1 MNVMMSA
8 RRWARRA
15 AAVMAVVS
23 LGAAS
28 TGAWA
33 EDDPPGRVGRVAEVQ
48 GKVWML
54 EAGQGEWFELERNR
68 PFTTGDRIATDNQ
81 ARVELQIGSTTV
93 RLDEGTDLDV
103 TRLDDDRI
111 DLTLHDGAAS
121 ARVRE
126 PEVVPEFRIIT
137 PEGGF
142 APRVPGL
149 YRIDRGERGTF
160 AAVTQGELQFESRDS
175 QMAVKAGQRAEFWT
189 DVRDQATHFTWAQ
202 PANDDF
208 EQWVRQD
215 DRAEVRYST
224 ARPISP
230 EMTGAEDLDRNG
242 QWDTHPEYGAVWY
255 PTTVVAGWAPYRY
268 GRWAW
273 VRPWGWTWVD
283 DAPWGFAPFH
293 YGRWVSW
300 RGRWV
305 WAPGQYVRRPVY
317 APAMVAWVGGSNAS
331 VSITL
336 GGRATPAVGWVPLA
350 PREVYYPSYRV
361 SPVYIQKVNVTHIH
375 IDRPDRRPDRP
386 VMYTNRGV
394 PGGITVVPR
403 DVLTQRQPVARA
415 QRPADTVVMR
425 ETRDQRATPDA
436 PPPPPNAS
444 NAPRVVRTGNAAVQ
458 PAVPRPPVD
467 RPRSNL
473 REQESVDPRPS
484 IGPRNGPQ
492 VRNADNGNDDG
503 GRRNGADDGNRRN
516 GTPVPR
522 ATTQVPVAPVGGAPA
537 APAARQ
543 PQAEPPAQR
552 VREPQESPRRDLRT
566 DQRDMREPT
575 RRGDDPEPRDQ
586 RALREPQPQ
595 RAVPT
600 PPRTVEPAA
609 PRIVPQPA
617 PVQPQPAQP
626 REVQPREVQ
635 PREVQP
641 RDVQREQRQ
650 QQREQM
656 REQRE
661 QRQQQV
667 QQQREGGQRGERGG
681 GGREVN

>member
-1 MNVMMSA
+1 MNVMMSGRPWV
-8 RRWARRA
+8 RRI
-15 AAVMAVVS
+15 AAVMAAVS
-23 LGAAS
+23 LGALSA
-28 TGAWA
+28 GAWA

-54 EAGQGEWFELERNR
+54 EAGQGEWFELQRNR

-93 RLDEGTDLDV
+93 RVDEGSDLDV

-111 DLTLHDGAAS
+111 DLTLHDGAA
-121 ARVRE
+121 AVRVRE
-126 PEVVPEFRIIT
+126 PEVVPEVRIIT

-142 APRVPGL
+142 SPRATGL
-149 YRIDRGERGTF
+149 FRIDRGERGSF

-215 DRAEVRYST
+215 ERNEVRYST
-224 ARPISP
+224 SRPISP

-255 PTTVVAGWAPYRY
+255 PTTVEAGWAPYRY

-300 RGRWV
+300 RNRWV

-375 IDRPDRRPDRP
+375 IERPDRRPDRP

-403 DVLTQRQPVARA
+403 NVLTDRQPVARA
-415 QRPADTVVMR
+415 QRPADTIVMR
-425 ETRDQRATPDA
+425 ETRNQRATPDA

-444 NAPRVVRTGNAAVQ
+444 TAPRVVRTGNAAVQ
-458 PAVPRPPVD
+458 AAVPRPPVD

-503 GRRNGADDGNRRN
+503 GRRNGADDGSRRN
-516 GTPVPR
+516 GMPVPR
-522 ATTQVPVAPVGGAPA
+522 GTTQVPVAPVGGAPA
-537 APAARQ
+537 ARQ
-543 PQAEPPAQR
+543 PQGEPPAQR

-566 DQRDMREPT
+566 DQRDMQEPA
-575 RRGDDPEPRDQ
+575 RRGDDREPRDQ
-586 RALREPQPQ
+586 RTLREPQPS
-595 RAVPT
+595 RAMPAVP
-600 PPRTVEPAA
+600 RNMEPAA
-609 PRIVPQPA
+609 PRTVPQPQA
-617 PVQPQPAQP
+617 VQPPAPQQQAPQPQAPQQP
-626 REVQPREVQ
+626 REL
-635 PREVQP
+635 
-641 RDVQREQRQ
+641 QREQRQ
-650 QQREQM
+650 QQREQAREQA

-661 QRQQQV
+661 QRQQQ
-667 QQQREGGQRGERGG
+667 REGQRGER
-681 GGREVN
+681 REMN